1 MNFTTKKR
9 ALSNLPTSSVSGKK
23 TATCV
28 LCHSTRSFGNEPLV
42 PSIDLQNQENVII
55 VFQNVI
61 KAKESERKYSFGKN
75 IIFFKIVP
83 PIFLISINILFALF
97 FYFVL
102 LISQDQNLRNLSSQT
117 LKNQFFWNHIRARLN
132 NSKSLGL

>member
-55 VFQNVI
+55 VFQNMI
-61 KAKESERKYSFGKN
+61 KAKESEKKIFFWKEYYFFLDCTYYIFNFNKYFVR
-75 IIFFKIVP
+75 IIF
-83 PIFLISINILFALF
+83 LFC
-97 FYFVL
+97 FV
-102 LISQDQNLRNLSSQT
+102 N
-117 LKNQFFWNHIRARLN
+117 FARPKFTKFVQP
-132 NSKSLGL
+132 NS